1 MLVYKFGGSV
11 LTDAAGVRAVVDRI
25 TDAGKALI
33 VVVSAFGKTT
43 SVLEKLA
50 GKVWRREA
58 GIEESVDRLQEY
70 HLQIVRELS
79 GQDTKAEEKVKNLFD
94 ELSGR
99 LKEPLP
105 ADTGR
110 WYDEIVSYGERISV
124 VIVGEAL
131 RQAGVTVTVIDIR
144 EVIITDDRHRQAGV
158 IMEIT
163 EKNIRKVFGREK
175 GVCLTQGYIAS
186 TAQGVP
192 TTLGREGSDY
202 TAALLGSI
210 LRTEKVVLWKD
221 VPGVMNADPAVEKE
235 AVHLPGISYQEAAE
249 MAFYGAKVIHPKTIK
264 PLENLHIPLVVRG
277 LHSPGNE
284 GTVIWDLEK
293 MVKHVPVQIRKER
306 QVLLSVFPRDYSFIL
321 NRHLET
327 LFGLFREWKFNISLI
342 QISAISVSFCIDDP
356 EEIFMEKVAKLQEG
370 YEVYFNRSV
379 ELLTFR
385 HYHSGLLQEKMK
397 GVVVLL
403 EQRTRLTAQ
412 YVVKRV

>member
-50 GKVWRREA
+50 GKGWRREA

-356 EEIFMEKVAKLQEG
+356 EEIFMEKVARLQEG